1 MDSTANFGFAIRGVT
16 VLPLVLA
23 DLMDYWIGMM
33 TPGERDEATALID
46 FWFGPPRSPTR
57 FQQRAVWFKVDPAF
71 DAQLRDRFG
80 ALQQRAAAGG
90 RADWA
95 LEAEPCLALILLLDQ
110 LPRNLFRGTGQA
122 FACDAAARSA
132 ARAALARGFDRSLP
146 GAWRQFIYLPFE
158 HSEDLADQ
166 ALSVKLAAALA
177 RDPAFAGALDYAQ
190 RHHAIIARFGRFPHR
205 NAALGRASTAGEEA
219 FLREPGS
226 SFG

>member
-1 MDSTANFGFAIRGVT
+1 
-16 VLPLVLA
+16 LPLVLA
-23 DLMDYWIGMM
+23 DPMVYWVGMM
-33 TPGERDEATALID
+33 TAGERDEATALID
-46 FWFGPPRSPTR
+46 FWFGPPRSPAR
-57 FQQRAVWFKVDPAF
+57 FQQRAVWYEVDPGF

-80 ALQQRAAAGG
+80 ALQKCAASGG
-90 RADWA
+90 CADWA

-110 LPRNLFRGTGQA
+110 LPRNLFRGSAQA
-122 FACDAAARSA
+122 FAGDAAARDA

-166 ALSVKLAAALA
+166 ELSVTLAAALA
-177 RDPAFAGALDYAQ
+177 RDPAFAGALDYAK

-205 NAALGRASTAGEEA
+205 NAALGRASTAEEQA
-219 FLREPGS
+219 FLQEPDS

>member
-1 MDSTANFGFAIRGVT
+1 
-16 VLPLVLA
+16 
-23 DLMDYWIGMM
+23 MM
-33 TPGERDEATALID
+33 TAAERDEATALID

-57 FQQRAVWFKVDPAF
+57 FQQRAVWFRLDPKF

-80 ALQQRAAAGG
+80 ALRQRAAAGDC
-90 RADWA
+90 ADWA

-110 LPRNLFRGTGQA
+110 LPRNLLRGTAEA
-122 FACDAAARSA
+122 FASDAAARAA
-132 ARAALARGFDRSLP
+132 ARTALARGFDRSLP

-166 ALSVKLAAALA
+166 ELSMKLYAALA
-177 RDPAFAGALDYAQ
+177 RDPAFAGAFDYAQ

-205 NAALGRASTAGEEA
+205 NAALGRASTAEEKA
-219 FLREPGS
+219 FLTEPGS